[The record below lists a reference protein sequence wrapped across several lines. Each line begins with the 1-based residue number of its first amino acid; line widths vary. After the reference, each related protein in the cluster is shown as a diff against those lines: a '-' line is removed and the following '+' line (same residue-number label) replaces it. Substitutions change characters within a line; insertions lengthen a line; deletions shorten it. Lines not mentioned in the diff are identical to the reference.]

1 MSATAVY
8 DASHAKRRRRTKA
21 QMESLRDDIYTL
33 TANNQPCTCR
43 QIYYLGI
50 GRFWDKD
57 VGNSRKN
64 YATVV
69 RIIGEMREDDQLP
82 WGWIAD
88 NTRWVRRDTMF
99 TSKEDALARW
109 AEAYRRDLWAS
120 QDNHVEVWCESDS
133 IAGVLDA
140 VTRPMGAGL
149 FVCRGQS
156 SKTFVYEA
164 AQSYRNIDKPITILY
179 VGDWDPSGLAI
190 PFSVEERMER
200 YSDGEEITFERV
212 AVTVHDVERGRYVT
226 HGVNKADN
234 NYQRFAA
241 TCRRNLLDPEVA
253 VEVEAIPPGQLRE
266 RVENELEFL
275 VEDPEA
281 WNSTIAAEESER
293 HIFRRILDGDTNA
306 WVTS

>member
-1 MSATAVY
+1 
-8 DASHAKRRRRTKA
+8 
-21 QMESLRDDIYTL
+21 
-33 TANNQPCTCR
+33 
-43 QIYYLGI
+43 
-50 GRFWDKD
+50 
-57 VGNSRKN
+57 
-64 YATVV
+64 
-69 RIIGEMREDDQLP
+69 MREDDQLP

-99 TSKEDALARW
+99 TSKEDALRRW
-109 AEAYRRDLWAS
+109 AAAYRRDLWAS

-133 IAGVLDA
+133 IAGVLDP

-164 AQSYRNIDKPITILY
+164 AQSYRAIDKPITILY

-190 PFSVEERMER
+190 PLSVEDRMDR
-200 YSDGEEITFERV
+200 YNDDAEIDLQRS
-212 AVTVHDVERGRYVT
+212 AVTVHDVEGGAFVT
-226 HGVNKADN
+226 HGVNRADN

-266 RVENELEFL
+266 RVSTELEDL

-281 WNSTIAAEESER
+281 WNATIAAEESER
-293 HIFRRILDGDTNA
+293 DIFRRMLEGDTSA
-306 WVTS
+306 WVAS